1 MASPICIGVGSIS
14 NYAHPANDVK
24 YSVSIRECL
33 VDELS
38 VPGKILLPKPAD
50 TLNPDESDVYLRLK
64 IKAVDDAVVDGC
76 VGDTAI
82 TRALDALSRISA
94 DTTIT
99 KLRKEKLMYF
109 ELQTIFDRVR
119 MRGDGHFRFYR
130 SQRSP
135 DIVSNANPI
144 SEVPRKL
151 EFDFSLSTSAA
162 SQSKSFWRDQQAWI
176 EAKPS
181 ISDTPVTQ
189 NGVLSQVSGS
199 QCADYARMHMSGSHF
214 RVFSVGF
221 LVFGVNLC
229 TTIFDRDGVVFSPT
243 LSLEDPIGRRT
254 FFKLVYSLAFILS
267 EVELGL
273 DPTVIRVPPSLV
285 PDNKGYPAFIIP
297 PLAPDEAYWI
307 TAEASLWTSVSLLG
321 RGTCVWPVRALESK
335 DPRRSVKD
343 TVSSG
348 TLNPVLLGASSGS
361 KRYILK
367 NAWRRVGRDSES
379 LVYQYIQSRGE
390 GHPGIARWTAG
401 ADVGVSVAGLHAQ
414 NPDVLLPIDSQVLH
428 RLVIEPVGKALNKY
442 DTELELL
449 KGFKMSLEGHKWLC
463 DMGILHR
470 DISPGDLFLSDDPEV
485 PGFLA
490 DVESAIISGDLFS
503 GQDAFETRTRT
514 IDEAVVER
522 RSCDNYLSPSAADLQ
537 SERIEFTNTQ
547 RRGAVMTGTL
557 QFMAREVLEA
567 LRDNDSIRRT
577 PEHDVEAFMNVFGY
591 SLLYR
596 LCRRTQPGSD
606 AQKFFEMS
614 FTDAFASLSVS
625 CIPESRMSS
634 STLSWICAASKH
646 GYLPPEIM
654 SRPLRRL
661 VLRLYHLYIAHKVV
675 QLDRLLVQEYSDS
688 DVEDQLSTPV
698 PANLINH
705 KDILKAIEKTIKRL
719 EAKDAQFACH
729 GPSVK

>member
-1 MASPICIGVGSIS
+1 
-14 NYAHPANDVK
+14 
-24 YSVSIRECL
+24 
-33 VDELS
+33 
-38 VPGKILLPKPAD
+38 
-50 TLNPDESDVYLRLK
+50 
-64 IKAVDDAVVDGC
+64 
-76 VGDTAI
+76 
-82 TRALDALSRISA
+82 
-94 DTTIT
+94 
-99 KLRKEKLMYF
+99 
-109 ELQTIFDRVR
+109 

-135 DIVSNANPI
+135 GIVSDANPT

-151 EFDFSLSTSAA
+151 EPDFSLSTNAA

-221 LVFGVNLC
+221 LVFGVNFC
-229 TTIFDRDGVVFSPT
+229 TAIFDRDGVVFSPT
-243 LSLEDPIGRRT
+243 LSLDGSVGRKT

-297 PLAPDEAYWI
+297 PLAPDETYWI
-307 TAEASLWTSVSLLG
+307 TAEAPLWTSVSLLG

-335 DPRRSVKD
+335 DP
-343 TVSSG
+343 
-348 TLNPVLLGASSGS
+348 NSSGS
-361 KRYILK
+361 KRCILK

-379 LVYQYIQSRGE
+379 LIYQYIQSHGR
-390 GHPGIARWTAG
+390 GHPGIARWIAG
-401 ADVGVSVAGLHAQ
+401 EDVGVSVAGLRAQ
-414 NPDVLLPIDSQVLH
+414 NPDVLPPIDSQVLH

-470 DISPGDLFLSDDPEV
+470 DISPGNIFLSGDPEA

-490 DVESAIISGDLFS
+490 DVEYAIISGDLFA
-503 GQDAFETRTRT
+503 GHNVVETRTRT
-514 IDEAVVER
+514 MDEVVVER
-522 RSCDNYLSPSAADLQ
+522 RAYGNYLSPSAADLQ
-537 SERIEFTNTQ
+537 SKRIEFSNTQ

-557 QFMAREVLEA
+557 QFMAREVLET
-567 LRDNDSIRRT
+567 LQFNNSIQRT

-596 LCRRTQPGSD
+596 LYRQTQPGSD

-614 FTDAFASLSVS
+614 FTKAFASLSVS
-625 CIPESRMSS
+625 RILDSRMSA
-634 STLSWICAASKH
+634 STL
-646 GYLPPEIM
+646 
-654 SRPLRRL
+654 
-661 VLRLYHLYIAHKVV
+661 
-675 QLDRLLVQEYSDS
+675 
-688 DVEDQLSTPV
+688 
-698 PANLINH
+698 
-705 KDILKAIEKTIKRL
+705 
-719 EAKDAQFACH
+719 
-729 GPSVK
+729 